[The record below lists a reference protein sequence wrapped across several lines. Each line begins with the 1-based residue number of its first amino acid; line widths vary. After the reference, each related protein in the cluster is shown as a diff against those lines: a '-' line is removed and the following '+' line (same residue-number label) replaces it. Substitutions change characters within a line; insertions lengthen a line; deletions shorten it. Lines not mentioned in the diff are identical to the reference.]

1 MDNETRTV
9 LEQIINGMDAG
20 FAHVNQRMDS
30 GFAHV
35 NQRMDFADRRMDALH
50 AEVRDGFRSVD
61 ERLKSLE
68 RDVSLLWTESKNH
81 TAAITGLTE
90 RVASL
95 EKRVDSMSDDM
106 RQRFRLVIER
116 IAGLEQTPR

>member
-20 FAHVNQRMDS
+20 FAHVNQRMDA

-35 NQRMDFADRRMDALH
+35 NQRMDAGFDALRV
-50 AEVRDGFRSVD
+50 EMRDGFRSVD

-68 RDVSLLWTESKNH
+68 RDVNLLWTESKHH
-81 TAAITGLTE
+81 TVAINGLTE

-116 IAGLEQTPR
+116 IAALEQAPR

>member
-9 LEQIINGMDAG
+9 LEQIIKRMDAG
-20 FAHVNQRMDS
+20 FADVNQRFD
-30 GFAHV
+30 HL
-35 NQRMDFADRRMDALH
+35 NHRMDAGFDALH
-50 AEVRDGFRSVD
+50 AEMRDGFRSID

-68 RDVSLLWTESKNH
+68 RDVNLLWVEGKNH
-81 TAAITGLTE
+81 TVAITGLTD

-116 IAGLEQTPR
+116 IAALEQAPR

>member
-1 MDNETRTV
+1 MSPSRTGASSKATQRRTRP
-9 LEQIINGMDAG
+9 E
-20 FAHVNQRMDS
+20 R
-30 GFAHV
+30 
-35 NQRMDFADRRMDALH
+35 H
-50 AEVRDGFRSVD
+50 AEMRDGFRSVD

-68 RDVSLLWTESKNH
+68 RDVNLLWTESKHH